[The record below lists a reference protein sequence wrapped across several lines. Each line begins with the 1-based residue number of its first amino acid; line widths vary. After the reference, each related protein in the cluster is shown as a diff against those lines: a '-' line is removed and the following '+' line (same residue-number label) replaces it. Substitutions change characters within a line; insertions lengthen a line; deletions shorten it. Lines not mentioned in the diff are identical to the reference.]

1 MATLGPCFS
10 DDLELERSSCPTNAY
25 CSSVFGMC
33 VCMLDFLKNGTRCV
47 SYHPQFRKKFS
58 KGNDNLNNKNY
69 FKNKN
74 QQLINSN
81 DDQLRIHSFSN
92 TLSMQMNTLTSS
104 NIVISKTASS
114 KSGPRE
120 IDDNHGESQQN
131 LRHNI
136 EQISSSKS
144 IPTTTI
150 SSKPHKG
157 RLNAVGSK
165 SSYVPWQM
173 KF

>member
-1 MATLGPCFS
+1 
-10 DDLELERSSCPTNAY
+10 
-25 CSSVFGMC
+25 
-33 VCMLDFLKNGTRCV
+33 MLDFLKNGTRCI
-47 SYHPQFRKKFS
+47 SHHPQFRKKVR
-58 KGNDNLNNKNY
+58 KGNDYLNIKNY
-69 FKNKN
+69 LIKKN
-74 QQLINSN
+74 QQLIHSN
-81 DDQLRIHSFSN
+81 DDKLRIQSFSN
-92 TLSMQMNTLTSS
+92 PLSMQMNTLTSS
-104 NIVISKTASS
+104 NILISKTTSS

-120 IDDNHGESQQN
+120 MDDIHGESQQN

-136 EQISSSKS
+136 GKISSSEI